1 MTDADE
7 PAEDAEA
14 DAGGDADVS
23 VEDLESRLDGAEE
36 SLAAAETEADLDG
49 VEAELDAIEADL
61 EAADLPEAEDEDEDD
76 PAEALGDRLSTLR
89 EDLESQRGPYAED
102 VVDDVESSRE
112 RIESTR
118 WTAPGIEEVQTVV
131 DAFLADAGRALDDSF
146 TGANAADAEALA
158 ADLDQVVVAVED
170 ADLDPDDDAETIAEL
185 VEATEALQAGLDD
198 AEEWDDLETNEQL
211 MAEGFYDVL
220 GHYKDFPVEWSALK
234 AHEQR
239 GNIDMVLLALDSLGS
254 DFMERHCLEAITR
267 MGHPGAFDA
276 MHQRAQKRDKPSI
289 RALGKM
295 GAGAEDAVET
305 LVEYVDTD
313 SDPQL
318 QKVTFQALGEIGSQ
332 EATQALANKLEMEN
346 DHVRP
351 YAARA
356 LGLLGDTRAVDPLK
370 DSLEDDEDSSVRTAA
385 AWALRQIGTEEALEA
400 VADHGDANSYT
411 LQSEAEKARSA
422 LDESRDG
429 TAVEA

>member
-36 SLAAAETEADLDG
+36 SLAAAETEADLDE

-118 WTAPGIEEVQTVV
+118 WTDPGIEEVQTVV
-131 DAFLADAGRALDDSF
+131 DAFLTDAGRALDDSF

-185 VEATEALQAGLDD
+185 VEATETLQAGLDD

-400 VADHGDANSYT
+400 VADHRDARSYT

>member
-170 ADLDPDDDAETIAEL
+170 ADLDPDDDVETIAEL